1 MTVRQYI
8 ISSSSCLDTQLSVIL
23 GGESV
28 YPLSPLAVLWLNMIT
43 GGPPA
48 FGLGVEEASE
58 DVMTRPPQNAKTGVF
73 SWYVIIDTFAVRL
86 LLFSRDFLR

>member
-1 MTVRQYI
+1 M
-8 ISSSSCLDTQLSVIL
+8 SV

-48 FGLGVEEASE
+48 FGLGVEEASP
-58 DVMTRPPQNAKTGVF
+58 DVMTRPPQDAKTGVF
-73 SWYVIIDTFAVRL
+73 SWTVIIDTFAVSFGFEIL
-86 LLFSRDFLR
+86 